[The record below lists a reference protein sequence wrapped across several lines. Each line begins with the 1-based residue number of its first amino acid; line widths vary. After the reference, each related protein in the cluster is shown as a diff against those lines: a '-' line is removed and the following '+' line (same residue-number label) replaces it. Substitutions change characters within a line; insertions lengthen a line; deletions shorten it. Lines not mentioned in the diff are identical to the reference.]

1 MRRHFG
7 SVIILN
13 MLDDAIDHCAK
24 EGLPL
29 KSIELTPEEW
39 FAFKDALSGVPGWN
53 ATDDELET
61 KSVSYRGM
69 KIFEGEPA

>member
-1 MRRHFG
+1 MKRHFD
-7 SVIILN
+7 SNMILR
-13 MLDDAIDHCAK
+13 MLDDTIEHCGK

-29 KSIELTPEEW
+29 RSIELTPEEW
-39 FAFKDALSGVPGWN
+39 AAFKWALAAVPGWN

-61 KSVSYRGM
+61 KTTSYRGI